1 MKATLE
7 HSDEAI
13 AWIKETIKKYENFEI
28 DRSNPLIKPPFII
41 KNIEVISE
49 TTKPEVKKV
58 GIVVEI
64 KDISELLQKAE
75 SSHTSKEYV
84 EICKRINEDAKVIKF
99 PGKVI
104 RNLPVFNMIIRTN
117 NNTALH
123 LIYYNNSVSYNPIVV
138 SLYTLEDSILTRK
151 TTGEL
156 VL

>member
-1 MKATLE
+1 MKAILE
-7 HSDEAI
+7 QSDEAI
-13 AWIKETIKKYENFEI
+13 AWIKDIIKKYEKFEI
-28 DRSNPLIKPPFII
+28 EINKPPFII
-41 KNIEVISE
+41 KNIEVLSE

-58 GIVVEI
+58 QIIVEL
-64 KDISELLQKAE
+64 KDISELLHKAD
-75 SSHTSKEYV
+75 SSHTNKEYV

-104 RNLPVFNMIIRTN
+104 RSLPAFDMILRTN

-138 SLYTLEDSILTRK
+138 SLYTLEDTILTRK

-156 VL
+156 VIE